1 MLKKTFTYTDFF
13 GKERTEDCYFHLSES
28 KLAEMDLKTQDG
40 WSEWVKEIVAAKDN
54 ETLVETF
61 KKVILASYG
70 QKSPDGRRFI
80 QTKELSEEFSQTPMF
95 DQLFMSLVTDANAAA
110 DFFNGI
116 VPEKVQKEAKKQ
128 GLEQKENSNN
138 VVSMQ

>member
-54 ETLVETF
+54 ETLVEIF

-128 GLEQKENSNN
+128 ELEQKENSSN

>member
-128 GLEQKENSNN
+128 ELEQKENSNN
-138 VVSMQ
+138 VVSML

>member
-128 GLEQKENSNN
+128 ELEQKENSNN

>member
-128 GLEQKENSNN
+128 ELEQKENSDN